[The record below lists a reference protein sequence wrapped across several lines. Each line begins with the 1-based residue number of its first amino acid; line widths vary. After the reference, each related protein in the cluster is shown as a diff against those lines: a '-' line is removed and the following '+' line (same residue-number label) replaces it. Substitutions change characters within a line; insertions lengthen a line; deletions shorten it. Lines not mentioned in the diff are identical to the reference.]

1 MRVQGATFD
10 AAWYMVLS
18 VLQASSTDPVKV
30 EEVLPDIAESY
41 YGVTGGCTLNS
52 EEDREP

>member
-1 MRVQGATFD
+1 MRVQGATYD
-10 AAWYMVLS
+10 AAWCMVLS